1 MTTHLHPAQASGS
14 PPPEGPREDP
24 HRSLHSQTGPRPGEH
39 PGRSG
44 NPLVKVAGLAWLEF
58 EKPDLDRAERF
69 GTDFGFR
76 VADRTPE
83 TLLLRGRQSAAACLV
98 IRRGPH
104 PRFVGPAFAAAARD
118 DLDRLARGTG
128 GTVTA
133 HWGGHAVLLRD
144 PSGFPVR
151 VVHGVPELPALP
163 ERAPLPLN
171 FGPFGSGPARVNA
184 TQRPAR
190 RAAQIQR
197 LGHVVLGTTRFRAA
211 LDWYL
216 HTLGLI
222 VSDFLYLDG
231 QRERGPAMAFIRCD
245 LGSVPADHH
254 TLAMILQPRT
264 GYVHSAY
271 QLTDLDEV
279 AASGAYLR
287 ERGYRHAWGLGR
299 HIQGSQIFDYW
310 RDPDRLMF
318 EHYTDGDVFDA
329 AMEPGWAPLSASGL
343 AQWGPKATAEFTG
356 TNDPRVVVAAIKALA
371 DKGNEIDLHALR
383 GLIKAMGS

>member
-1 MTTHLHPAQASGS
+1 MTAHLSPAQPPAS
-14 PPPEGPREDP
+14 GPREDP
-24 HRSLHSQTGPRPGEH
+24 HRSLHSETGALPGEH
-39 PGRSG
+39 PGRSK
-44 NPLVKVAGLAWLEF
+44 NPLVKVAGLTWLEF

-69 GTDFGFR
+69 GTDFGFT
-76 VADRTPE
+76 VADRTPQ
-83 TLLLRGRQSAAACLV
+83 TLLLRGRWAGPASLV
-98 IRRGPH
+98 VRRGPR
-104 PRFVGPAFAAAARD
+104 PRFAGAAFTAATRE

-133 HWGGHAVLLRD
+133 HWGGHGVLLRD

-163 ERAPLPLN
+163 ERGPLPLN
-171 FGPFGSGPARVNA
+171 FGPGPVRVNA

-190 RAAQIQR
+190 RAAEIQR

-216 HTLGLI
+216 DTLGLI

-231 QRERGPAMAFIRCD
+231 QRDRGPAMAFIRCD
-245 LGSVPADHH
+245 QGSIPTDHH
-254 TLAMILQPRT
+254 TLAMLLAPHT

-279 AASGAYLR
+279 AASGQYLH
-287 ERGYRHAWGLGR
+287 EHGYRHAWGIGR

-310 RDPDRLMF
+310 RDTDRLMF
-318 EHYTDGDVFDA
+318 EHYADGDVFDSSVA
-329 AMEPGWAPLSASGL
+329 PGWAPLSASGL

-356 TNDPRVVVAAIKALA
+356 TRDPSVAVAAIKALR
-371 DKGNEIDLHALR
+371 DKGNEIDLAALR
-383 GLIKAMGS
+383 GLVKAMSS

>member
-1 MTTHLHPAQASGS
+1 MTTHLSPAQTPSS
-14 PPPEGPREDP
+14 EGPEQDP

-39 PGRSG
+39 HGRSG

-58 EKPDLDRAERF
+58 EKPDLDRAEKF
-69 GTDFGFR
+69 GTDFGFT
-76 VADRTPE
+76 VADRTPD
-83 TLLLRGRQSAAACLV
+83 TLLLRGRQAAAACLV
-98 IRRGPH
+98 IHRGPQA
-104 PRFVGPAFAAAARD
+104 RFVGPAYQAAARD

-128 GTVTA
+128 GTVSA

-144 PSGFPVR
+144 PSGYPVR
-151 VVHGVPELPALP
+151 VVYGVPELPALP

-171 FGPFGSGPARVNA
+171 FGNLGSELARVNA

-190 RAAQIQR
+190 QPAQIQR
-197 LGHVVLGTTRFRAA
+197 LGHVALGTTRFRAA

-216 HTLGLI
+216 DTLGLI

-231 QRERGPAMAFIRCD
+231 QRDRGPAMAFIRCD
-245 LGSVPADHH
+245 LGGVPSDHH
-254 TLAMILQPRT
+254 TLAMALMPQT
-264 GYVHSAY
+264 GYLHSAY

-279 AASGAYLR
+279 AASGEYLR

-318 EHYTDGDVFDA
+318 EHYTDGDMFDCS
-329 AMEPGWAPLSASGL
+329 MEPGWAPMSVSGL

-356 TNDPRVVVAAIKALA
+356 ANDPHVVVAAIKALREA
-371 DKGNEIDLHALR
+371 GNEIDLRALR
-383 GLIKAMGS
+383 GLIKAMSS

>member
-1 MTTHLHPAQASGS
+1 MMKQDSRTEVLAGVGQAQ
-14 PPPEGPREDP
+14 DP
-24 HRSLHSQTGPRPGEH
+24 HRSLHSETRARPGEH

-58 EKPDLDRAERF
+58 EKPDLDRVERF
-69 GTDFGFR
+69 GTDFGFT
-76 VADRTPE
+76 VADRTPD
-83 TLLLRGRQSAAACLV
+83 TVLLRGRQAAAACLV
-98 IRRGPH
+98 IRRGPQA
-104 PRFVGPAFAAAARD
+104 RFVGPTFAAAARD

-133 HWGGHAVLLRD
+133 HWGGRAVRLRD
-144 PSGFPVR
+144 PSGVPVR
-151 VVHGVPELPALP
+151 VVHGVPEFPALP

-171 FGPFGSGPARVNA
+171 FGSEPVRVNA
-184 TQRPAR
+184 TQRSAR
-190 RAAQIQR
+190 RPAEIQR
-197 LGHVVLGTTRFRAA
+197 LGHVVLGTTRFGAA

-216 HTLGLI
+216 DTLGLI

-231 QRERGPAMAFIRCD
+231 QRDRGPAMAFIRCD

-254 TLAMILQPRT
+254 TLAMALQPHT

-271 QLTDLDEV
+271 ELTDMDEV
-279 AASGAYLR
+279 AVSGEYLR

-310 RDPDRLMF
+310 RDPDRAMF

-329 AMEPGWAPLSASGL
+329 AMEPGWSPLSRSGL

-356 TNDPRVVVAAIKALA
+356 TNDPGVVVAAIKALA
-371 DKGNEIDLHALR
+371 DKGNEVDLAALR
-383 GLIKAMGS
+383 GLIKAMSS

>member
-1 MTTHLHPAQASGS
+1 MTTHPSPARTPS
-14 PPPEGPREDP
+14 PRAPSEDP
-24 HRSLHSQTGPRPGEH
+24 HRSLHSETGGLRGEH

-69 GTDFGFR
+69 GTDFGFT
-76 VADRTPE
+76 VADRTPDD
-83 TLLLRGRQSAAACLV
+83 G
-98 IRRGPH
+98 
-104 PRFVGPAFAAAARD
+104 AAARPAGGCRVPGGPPRPAGP
-118 DLDRLARGTG
+118 LRRARLRRGRPGGPGPAGPRHG

-133 HWGGHAVLLRD
+133 HWGGHTVLLRD
-144 PSGFPVR
+144 PSGYPVR
-151 VVHGVPELPALP
+151 VVHGVPDLPALP
-163 ERAPLPLN
+163 GRAPLPLN
-171 FGPFGSGPARVNA
+171 FGTEPPRVNA

-190 RAAQIQR
+190 RPAEIQR

-211 LDWYL
+211 LEWYL
-216 HTLGLI
+216 GTLGLI

-231 QRERGPAMAFIRCD
+231 QRDRGPAMAFIRCD

-254 TLAMILQPRT
+254 TLAMALMPQT

-271 QLTDLDEV
+271 EVTDLDEV
-279 AASGAYLR
+279 AASGEYLR
-287 ERGYRHAWGLGR
+287 EQGYRHAWGLGR

-318 EHYTDGDVFDA
+318 EHYTDGDVFDCA
-329 AMEPGWAPLSASGL
+329 AEPGWAPLSVSGL
-343 AQWGPKATAEFTG
+343 AQWGPRATAEFTG
-356 TNDPRVVVAAIKALA
+356 TNDPRVAVAAIKALRE
-371 DKGNEIDLHALR
+371 KGNEIDLAALR